1 MAGWSKQLR
10 DQALQI
16 WQPGA
21 PRELTQEDARQIA
34 ENLVGFFHLL
44 LEWDEA
50 ERRSGRVT
58 SEGRSKGSLE
68 QVNGRPSS
76 G

>member
-1 MAGWSKQLR
+1 MAGWSKELL

-16 WQPGA
+16 WQPSA
-21 PRELTQEDARQIA
+21 SSELTQEDARQIA

-50 ERRSGRVT
+50 ERRSGRAT
-58 SEGRSKGSLE
+58 
-68 QVNGRPSS
+68 
-76 G
+76 